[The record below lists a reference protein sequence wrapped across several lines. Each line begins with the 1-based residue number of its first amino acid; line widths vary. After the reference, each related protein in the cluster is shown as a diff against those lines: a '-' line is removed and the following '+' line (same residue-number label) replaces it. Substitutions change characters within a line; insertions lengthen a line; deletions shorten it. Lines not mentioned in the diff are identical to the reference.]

1 MCTHP
6 ISRIKFIYNIQDIIY
21 DLFLKDKF
29 ILHSNYISHWYS
41 NGWDRVK
48 NLQDTAHRI
57 ICCSL
62 GSPHFFLKIK
72 VLCRTTAPIQK

>member
-1 MCTHP
+1 MCTYP
-6 ISRIKFIYNIQDIIY
+6 ISRIKFIYNIQDTIY

-48 NLQDTAHRI
+48 NLQDTAH
-57 ICCSL
+57 
-62 GSPHFFLKIK
+62 
-72 VLCRTTAPIQK
+72 